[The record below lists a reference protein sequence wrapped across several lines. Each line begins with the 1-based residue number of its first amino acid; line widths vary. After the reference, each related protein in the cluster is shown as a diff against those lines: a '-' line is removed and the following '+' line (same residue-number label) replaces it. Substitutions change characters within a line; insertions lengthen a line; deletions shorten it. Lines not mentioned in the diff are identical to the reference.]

1 MHWHAAA
8 SRKLSIATCRNGCAL
23 RNCSAYS
30 SACSMTSG
38 RITGM
43 ALLGDTDYTSCA
55 APQVDGACRTG
66 NDFDA
71 RPVAPIRL
79 AQRPAG
85 SPPPVSYTHL
95 RAHETP
101 EH

>member
-1 MHWHAAA
+1 LMVKRHGG
-8 SRKLSIATCRNGCAL
+8 SKATESGVDSAL
-23 RNCSAYS
+23 RWLAYHQEADGHWDAKKYGS
-30 SACSMTSG
+30 EQKTDTAV
-38 RITGM
+38 TGM

-85 SPPPVSYTHL
+85 SPSP
-95 RAHETP
+95 
-101 EH
+101 